1 MRYCI
6 FIICLIISFFVFA
19 VFKTVEAK
27 KFIPKTRK
35 EHLERSLRPLAF
47 IALGTGLALNTKLK
61 KDVKE

>member
-6 FIICLIISFFVFA
+6 FTIYLIISFFVFA
-19 VFKTVEAK
+19 IFKSVEAK
-27 KFIPKTRK
+27 RFIPKTRK

-47 IALGTGLALNTKLK
+47 IAIGTGLALNTKPK